1 MGGPH
6 VGMLRGRCG
15 HGDTVIAAR
24 AWGLI
29 QRTWRTGGWG
39 GNRREGGVTG
49 YTCEGRMHG
58 WLGGTRRAW
67 VWEWEVT
74 VAHEGQVVVLVVG
87 QERCRVVVVLLIM
100 EGGSWKTKIKNSF
113 NL

>member
-1 MGGPH
+1 
-6 VGMLRGRCG
+6 MLSDRRG
-15 HGDTVIAAR
+15 HGDTVIAAG

-29 QRTWRTGGWG
+29 KRTWGTRGWG

-49 YTCEGRMHG
+49 YTCEGRMVG

-74 VAHEGQVVVLVVG
+74 VGQVVVLVVG
-87 QERCRVVVVLLIM
+87 QERCRVMVVVVIM
-100 EGGSWKTKIKNSF
+100 EGRP
-113 NL
+113 